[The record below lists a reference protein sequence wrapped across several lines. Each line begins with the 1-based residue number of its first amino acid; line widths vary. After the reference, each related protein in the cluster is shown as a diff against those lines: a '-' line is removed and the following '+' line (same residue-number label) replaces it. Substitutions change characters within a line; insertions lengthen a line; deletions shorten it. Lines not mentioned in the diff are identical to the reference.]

1 MRRFTQLYDELDST
15 TRTSMKVAALVRYF
29 HEVPAS
35 DAIWAVYFLTER
47 RLPRGVN
54 STLLRQWAAERAG
67 YPVWLLDECYE
78 AVGDQSETIALLLP
92 EPDAKTVQPLN
103 LSAFIQERIV
113 PMKKWHDERRRQ
125 VVEQTW
131 KELGHRERFLFHKLM
146 GGSFRVGVAKTLVV
160 RALAEVAQIPA
171 PLMAYRIMGDWE
183 PIAASFER
191 LMQPESAADT
201 SADAISRPYP
211 FYLASPL
218 TDPLQSLGQPDE
230 WLVEW
235 KWDGI
240 RAQLIRRQDDI
251 LIWSRGEELIT
262 EGYPEIVRAADVAIP
277 DGTVLDGEMMAWLGD
292 QPLPFA
298 QLQRRLGR
306 KKVSPRLMSEVPI
319 VFVAY
324 DLLEWQ
330 GVDWRTR
337 PQQER
342 RAQLE
347 SWHQSQTNSK
357 LRLSSVH
364 EVTSWEAATA
374 LQQTAREHLTEGL
387 MLKRKSSP
395 YGSGRTRGD
404 WWKWKIDPYHIDAVL
419 VYAQSGSGK
428 RASLF
433 TDYTFAVWHEG
444 ELVPVAKAYSGLTNE
459 EIKKV
464 DEFIRSN
471 TLERFGPVRVVKP
484 ELVFELAFEG
494 IQESTRHKS
503 GVAVRFPRMSR
514 WRTDKKPE
522 AADTLQAL
530 RKLSDM
536 KEPEARIGSG
546 LFLSVK
552 EDEIFVILTTCWLQ
566 LATVASGCLSLSF
579 TGS

>member
-1 MRRFTQLYDELDST
+1 MQRFTQLYDELDST

-29 HEVPAS
+29 RDVPAC
-35 DAIWAVYFLTER
+35 DAIWALYFFSGR
-47 RLPRGVN
+47 RLPRAVS
-54 STLLRQWAAERAG
+54 STLLRQWAAEKAG
-67 YPVWLLDECYE
+67 YPLWLLEECFD

-92 EPDAKTVQPLN
+92 EPELLQSPSLAT
-103 LSAFIQERIV
+103 FIQERLV
-113 PMKKWHDERRRQ
+113 PMKKWHEERKRL

-131 KELGHRERFLFHKLM
+131 KELGRRERFLFHKLM

-160 RALAEVAQIPA
+160 RALAEVANIPP

-183 PIAASFER
+183 PTAASFER
-191 LMQPESAADT
+191 LMQPESATDT
-201 SADAISRPYP
+201 SADAFTRPYP
-211 FYLASPL
+211 FFLASPL
-218 TDPLQSLGQPDE
+218 TDPISDLGNPGDWQI
-230 WLVEW
+230 EW

-262 EGYPEIVRAADVAIP
+262 ESYPEIVRAADVVVP
-277 DGTVLDGEMMAWLGD
+277 DGTVLDGEMLAWLDD

-298 QLQRRLGR
+298 QLQSRLGR
-306 KKVSPRLMSEVPI
+306 KKVTPRLMSEVPV

-330 GVDWRTR
+330 GLDWRAR
-337 PQQER
+337 PLQER
-342 RAQLE
+342 RTQLE
-347 SWHQSQTNSK
+347 AWHGGHSNTR

-364 EVTSWEAATA
+364 AVENWQAACA
-374 LQQTAREHLTEGL
+374 LQKQSREHHTEGL
-387 MLKRKSSP
+387 MLKRKASP

-404 WWKWKIDPYHIDAVL
+404 WWKWKIDPFHIDAVL

-444 ELVPVAKAYSGLTNE
+444 ELVPVAKAYSGLTND
-459 EIKKV
+459 EIKEV
-464 DEFIRSN
+464 DQFIRSN

-514 WRTDKKPE
+514 RRADKKPE
-522 AADTLQAL
+522 EADTLAAL
-530 RKLSDM
+530 RS
-536 KEPEARIGSG
+536 
-546 LFLSVK
+546 
-552 EDEIFVILTTCWLQ
+552 
-566 LATVASGCLSLSF
+566 LAAL
-579 TGS
+579 